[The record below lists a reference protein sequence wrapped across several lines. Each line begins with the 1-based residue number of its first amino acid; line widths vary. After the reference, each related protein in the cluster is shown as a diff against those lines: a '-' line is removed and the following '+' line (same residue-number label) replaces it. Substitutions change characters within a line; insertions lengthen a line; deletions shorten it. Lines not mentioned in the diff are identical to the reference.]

1 MENEENQ
8 LFAELNRSRSMN
20 NRRIQ
25 EFAWDAMSGHWF
37 YGAMILILFLAIVMG
52 ISTPQ
57 FFMEED
63 SALYYAWEVVCT
75 PFTWVLWIGFV
86 ACFLNMAL
94 KTKPSYA
101 RLFLGY
107 RSIEYFL
114 KIVVTEFLQCVML
127 LLWFLLL
134 IVPGIMKY
142 AHEGLQTNL
151 AISLHAP
158 NDEIRNK
165 LMPISK
171 AYPLDK
177 LMEAVKY
184 YEKTAGRRV
193 TFEYIML
200 DGVNDSLE
208 CAKELVALVRG
219 TMSYI
224 NLIPYNPVD
233 EHSFKRSSD
242 KNVHKFFSYLM

>member
-8 LFAELNRSRSMN
+8 LLAELNRSRSMN

-25 EFAWDAMSGHWF
+25 EFAWEAMSGHWF
-37 YGAMILILFLAIVMG
+37 YGAMILILFLAIAMG

-63 SALYYAWEVVCT
+63 SVLYYAWEVVCT

-134 IVPGIMKY
+134 IVPGIMKSYSYTMTEFVLIEHPEY
-142 AHEGLQTNL
+142 APLQ
-151 AISLHAP
+151 AITA
-158 NDEIRNK
+158 
-165 LMPISK
+165 SK
-171 AYPLDK
+171 KMMYGHRWEFFCLQARFWAWYLLCPVTLGIAALWVYPYYMTAKSKFYLELK
-177 LMEAVKY
+177 ERAEASV
-184 YEKTAGRRV
+184 
-193 TFEYIML
+193 
-200 DGVNDSLE
+200 
-208 CAKELVALVRG
+208 
-219 TMSYI
+219 
-224 NLIPYNPVD
+224 
-233 EHSFKRSSD
+233 
-242 KNVHKFFSYLM
+242 